1 MLITLGDN
9 VIFSCNTYTS
19 GHDSHL
25 GFHFLVPRNPKGTVK
40 VGVRVVAITGLVRAG
55 IWI

>member
-9 VIFSCNTYTS
+9 VIFSCNTYTF

-40 VGVRVVAITGLVRAG
+40 VGVRVVAVTGLVRAG